1 MSTSGVCVGTR
12 APGSEE
18 QDQRGECDGMEGGE
32 IGGVG
37 AQGRRS
43 ESDEE
48 DPVAFGPASVHPNNI
63 IYGGYA
69 FHVDYYAV
77 DNEGMDTPVVMP
89 VYEAEVEDYVLGAGF

>member
-18 QDQRGECDGMEGGE
+18 QDQREYMD
-32 IGGVG
+32 IY
-37 AQGRRS
+37 
-43 ESDEE
+43 SDEE